1 MKVRHIFEQRGQLH
15 QWKEMH
21 MLPDGSNVVQTKS
34 EAYQCIIYNLQT
46 VMRGCLVWP
55 VKGMEKSS

>member
-1 MKVRHIFEQRGQLH
+1 
-15 QWKEMH
+15 MH
-21 MLPDGSNVVQTKS
+21 MLPDGSNIVQTKS

-46 VMRGCLVWP
+46 VMRGCSIQP